1 MNRVPSTA
9 MVGVL
14 FDKDGTLIDFDLTW
28 GPAVRAMINTLAGG
42 DAARVQAQADALHF
56 SVEDSRFLATSPLVA
71 GSTAD
76 YGRLWAE
83 ALGRSDFEA
92 LKREIDSLSAVE
104 SLKALTPIGEPAAVF
119 GALRAMGLRLGVAT
133 NDSEQSAR
141 RQIEAL
147 GVGVHIQFVAGY
159 DSGHGGKP
167 GPGMALAF
175 ARFLGAEPSQI
186 VMVGDSQH
194 DLDCARAAGA
204 IAVAVLSGPA
214 ERDALEPHAD
224 FVVEHIGDLPK
235 LLAGMMDG

>member
-92 LKREIDSLSAVE
+92 LKREINSLSAVE
-104 SLKALTPIGEPAAVF
+104 FAE
-119 GALRAMGLRLGVAT
+119 GA
-133 NDSEQSAR
+133 
-141 RQIEAL
+141 
-147 GVGVHIQFVAGY
+147 
-159 DSGHGGKP
+159 
-167 GPGMALAF
+167 
-175 ARFLGAEPSQI
+175 
-186 VMVGDSQH
+186 
-194 DLDCARAAGA
+194 
-204 IAVAVLSGPA
+204 
-214 ERDALEPHAD
+214 HAD
-224 FVVEHIGDLPK
+224 WRTCGRLWC
-235 LLAGMMDG
+235 ASSDGTEARGRDK